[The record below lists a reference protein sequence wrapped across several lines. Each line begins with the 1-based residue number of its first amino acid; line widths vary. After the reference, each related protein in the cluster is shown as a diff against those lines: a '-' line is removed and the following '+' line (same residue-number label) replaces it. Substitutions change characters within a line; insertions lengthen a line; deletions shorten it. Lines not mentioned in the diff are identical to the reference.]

1 MWEPHNFS
9 KMSRFLRILHPV
21 LSRKTILGAVAALSA
36 AFFPLA
42 SQAQELR
49 GIIRDAEIET
59 LLRDYSRP
67 IFAAA
72 GIPAGSTTIVLMG
85 DRSFNAFVAGERR
98 LFINTGALMDSKT
111 PNEIIGVIAHESGH
125 IKGGHLSRLHQ
136 QLQNAQIMSVVG
148 MLLGAGAAVGAAT
161 SRGTIGNDGAGVMG
175 AILGPQEMVRRSLL
189 SYQRSE
195 EQAADRSAIDF
206 LNATHQSPQGLLE
219 TFKRFSQDSMFRSAS
234 VDPYVFSHPLPTE
247 RIANLESL
255 ASKSAYRDV
264 KDPPALQAR
273 HDMARAKLFGFSAT
287 ASEVGRRYPL
297 SDNSLPARYARSIID
312 FRGKRISDALAKID
326 GLIKEQPANPYFWE
340 LKGQCLLEFGR
351 ANEAV
356 SALRKAVSLAPSAG
370 LIRILLGHALIST
383 DQPANIDEAILEL
396 SNAVNREPDSPD
408 GFRHL
413 ATAYSRKG
421 QIGLAELNS
430 ARAYFAAGEYN
441 AAANHAARA
450 KDKLPANSPGWYK
463 ADEILNFRPPRA

>member
-1 MWEPHNFS
+1 
-9 KMSRFLRILHPV
+9 MSEHHFLRKFASMSMTAHKN
-21 LSRKTILGAVAALSA
+21 SMKKAILGAAAVFSVAFSPVLT
-36 AFFPLA
+36 
-42 SQAQELR
+42 QAQELR

-98 LFINTGALMDSKT
+98 LFINTGALMDAKT

-136 QLQNAQIMSVVG
+136 QLQNAQILAVVG

-161 SRGTIGNDGAGVMG
+161 SHGAVGNDGAGVMG

-219 TFKRFSQDSMFRSAS
+219 TFKRFSQESMFRSTS

-255 ASKSAYRDV
+255 ASKSPYKDV
-264 KDPPALQAR
+264 KDSPALQAR

-287 ASEVGRRYPL
+287 ASEVVRRYPL
-297 SDNSLPARYARSIID
+297 SDNSMPARYARSIID
-312 FRGKRISDALAKID
+312 FRNKRISDALAKID
-326 GLIKEQPANPYFWE
+326 GLIKDQPANPYFWE
-340 LKGQCLLEFGR
+340 LRGQCLLEFGR
-351 ANEAV
+351 AGEAV
-356 SALRKAVSLAPSAG
+356 SALRKAVALSPGAG

-396 SNAVNREPDSPD
+396 SNAVNREPESPD

-430 ARAYFAAGEYN
+430 ARAYFAAGDYN

-463 ADEILNFRPPRA
+463 ADEILNFRPPKA

>member
-1 MWEPHNFS
+1 MTERQNLRKNTFFPS
-9 KMSRFLRILHPV
+9 KSPKSKLKNCFLGAAAILSFCVSPV
-21 LSRKTILGAVAALSA
+21 LT
-36 AFFPLA
+36 
-42 SQAQELR
+42 QAQELR

-67 IFAAA
+67 IFSAA
-72 GIPAGSTTIVLMG
+72 GIPSGSTTIILMG

-136 QLQNAQIMSVVG
+136 QLQNAQILAVVG

-161 SRGTIGNDGAGVMG
+161 SRGAVGSDGAGMMG

-206 LNATHQSPQGLLE
+206 LNATHQSPNGLLE
-219 TFKRFSQDSMFRSAS
+219 TFKRFSQDAMFRSAS
-234 VDPYVFSHPLPTE
+234 IDPYVFSHPLPTE

-255 ASKSAYRDV
+255 ASKSPYRDV
-264 KDPPALQAR
+264 KDTPALQAR
-273 HDMARAKLFGFSAT
+273 HDMARAKLFGFSAS
-287 ASEVGRRYPL
+287 ASEVGRRYPI
-297 SDNSLPARYARSIID
+297 SDNSMPARYARAIVD

-326 GLIKEQPANPYFWE
+326 SLIKEQPANPYFWE
-340 LKGQCLLEFGR
+340 LRGQCLLEFGR
-351 ANEAV
+351 ATEAV
-356 SALRKAVSLAPSAG
+356 TALRKAVSLAPNAG
-370 LIRILLGHALIST
+370 LIRILLGHALVST
-383 DQPANIDEAILEL
+383 DQPGHLDEAILEL

-430 ARAYFAAGEYN
+430 ARAFFTAGDYGS
-441 AAANHAARA
+441 AANHAARA

>member
-1 MWEPHNFS
+1 MS
-9 KMSRFLRILHPV
+9 KILNLKKNPDFQPIV
-21 LSRKTILGAVAALSA
+21 SPKMIKNCFLGAVAILSFCVA
-36 AFFPLA
+36 PVLT
-42 SQAQELR
+42 QAQELR

-72 GIPAGSTTIVLMG
+72 GIPSGSTTIILMG

-98 LFINTGALMDSKT
+98 LFINTGALMDAKT

-136 QLQNAQIMSVVG
+136 QLQNAQILAVVG

-161 SRGTIGNDGAGVMG
+161 SRGAIGNDGTGMMG

-206 LNATHQSPQGLLE
+206 LNATHQSPNGLLE
-219 TFKRFSQDSMFRSAS
+219 TFKRFSQDAMFRSAS

-255 ASKSAYRDV
+255 ASKSPYRDV

-273 HDMARAKLFGFSAT
+273 HDMARAKLFGFSAS
-287 ASEVGRRYPL
+287 ASEVGRRYPI
-297 SDNSLPARYARSIID
+297 SDNSLPARYARSIVD
-312 FRGKRISDALAKID
+312 FRSKRISDALAKID
-326 GLIKEQPANPYFWE
+326 GLIKEQPSNPYFWE
-340 LKGQCLLEFGR
+340 LRGQCLLEFGR
-351 ANEAV
+351 AAEAV
-356 SALRKAVSLAPSAG
+356 TALRKAVSLAPNAG

-383 DQPANIDEAILEL
+383 DQSSNLDEAILEL

-430 ARAYFAAGEYN
+430 ARAFFTAGEYN

-450 KDKLPANSPGWYK
+450 KEKLPANSPGWYK

>member
-1 MWEPHNFS
+1 
-9 KMSRFLRILHPV
+9 MSEHHFLRKFASMSMTAHKN
-21 LSRKTILGAVAALSA
+21 SMKKAILGAAAVFSVAFSPVLT
-36 AFFPLA
+36 
-42 SQAQELR
+42 QAQELR

-98 LFINTGALMDSKT
+98 LFINTGALMDAKT

-136 QLQNAQIMSVVG
+136 QLQNAQILAVVG

-161 SRGTIGNDGAGVMG
+161 SHGAVGNDGAGVMG

-219 TFKRFSQDSMFRSAS
+219 TFKRFSQESMFRSTS

-255 ASKSAYRDV
+255 ASKSPYKDV
-264 KDPPALQAR
+264 KDSPAL
-273 HDMARAKLFGFSAT
+273 
-287 ASEVGRRYPL
+287 
-297 SDNSLPARYARSIID
+297 
-312 FRGKRISDALAKID
+312 
-326 GLIKEQPANPYFWE
+326 
-340 LKGQCLLEFGR
+340 
-351 ANEAV
+351 
-356 SALRKAVSLAPSAG
+356 
-370 LIRILLGHALIST
+370 
-383 DQPANIDEAILEL
+383 
-396 SNAVNREPDSPD
+396 
-408 GFRHL
+408 
-413 ATAYSRKG
+413 
-421 QIGLAELNS
+421 
-430 ARAYFAAGEYN
+430 
-441 AAANHAARA
+441 
-450 KDKLPANSPGWYK
+450 
-463 ADEILNFRPPRA
+463 

>member
-1 MWEPHNFS
+1 M
-9 KMSRFLRILHPV
+9 L
-21 LSRKTILGAVAALSA
+21 T
-36 AFFPLA
+36 
-42 SQAQELR
+42 QAQELR

-72 GIPAGSTTIVLMG
+72 GIPAGSTTIILMG

-98 LFINTGALMDSKT
+98 LFINTGALMDAKT

-136 QLQNAQIMSVVG
+136 QLQNAQILSVVG

-161 SRGTIGNDGAGVMG
+161 SRGTVGSDGAGMIG

-206 LNATHQSPQGLLE
+206 LNATHQSPQGLLD

-255 ASKSAYRDV
+255 AAKSPYRDA

-273 HDMARAKLFGFSAT
+273 HEMARAKLFGFSAT

-297 SDNSLPARYARSIID
+297 SDNSMPARYARSIVD
-312 FRGKRISDALAKID
+312 FRSKRISDALAKID
-326 GLIKEQPANPYFWE
+326 GLIKEQPSNPYFWE
-340 LKGQCLLEFGR
+340 LRGQCLLEFGR
-351 ANEAV
+351 AAEAV
-356 SALRKAVSLAPSAG
+356 TALRKAVSLAPNAG

-383 DQPANIDEAILEL
+383 DQSSNLDEAILEL

-408 GFRHL
+408 GFTIDRVRSEEH
-413 ATAYSRKG
+413 TV
-421 QIGLAELNS
+421 
-430 ARAYFAAGEYN
+430 
-441 AAANHAARA
+441 
-450 KDKLPANSPGWYK
+450 
-463 ADEILNFRPPRA
+463 

>member
-1 MWEPHNFS
+1 
-9 KMSRFLRILHPV
+9 MSYRIYMRSDL
-21 LSRKTILGAVAALSA
+21 LSRRGSALKNLYRGLGIVFLILIYALALPAA
-36 AFFPLA
+36 
-42 SQAQELR
+42 QAQELR

-72 GIPAGSTTIVLMG
+72 GIPAGSTTIILMG

-98 LFINTGALMDSKT
+98 MFINTGALMDAKT
-111 PNEIIGVIAHESGH
+111 PNEIIGVIAHEAGH

-136 QLQNAQIMSVVG
+136 QLQNAQILSVVG

-161 SRGTIGNDGAGVMG
+161 SRGAVGNDGAGIMG

-206 LNATHQSPQGLLE
+206 LTTTHQSPQGLLE
-219 TFKRFSQDSMFRSAS
+219 TFKRFSQDAMFRSSS

-247 RIANLESL
+247 RISNLEAL
-255 ASKSAYRDV
+255 AAKSPYREV

-273 HDMARAKLFGFSAT
+273 HDLTRAKLFGFSAT
-287 ASEVGRRYPL
+287 ASEVGRRYPV
-297 SDNSLPARYARSIID
+297 SDQSLPARYARSIID
-312 FRGKRISDALAKID
+312 FRNKRISEALVKID
-326 GLIKEQPANPYFWE
+326 GLIKDQPANPYFWE
-340 LKGQCLLEFGR
+340 LRGQCLLEFGR
-351 ANEAV
+351 PNEAV
-356 SALRKAVSLAPSAG
+356 NALRKAVALAPSAG

-383 DQPANIDEAILEL
+383 DQSGHLDEAILEL

-413 ATAYSRKG
+413 ATAYNRKG

-430 ARAYFAAGEYN
+430 ARAFFAAGDYGN
-441 AAANHAARA
+441 AANHAARA
-450 KDKLPANSPGWYK
+450 KEKLPANSPGWYK
-463 ADEILNFRPPRA
+463 ADEILNYRPPKA